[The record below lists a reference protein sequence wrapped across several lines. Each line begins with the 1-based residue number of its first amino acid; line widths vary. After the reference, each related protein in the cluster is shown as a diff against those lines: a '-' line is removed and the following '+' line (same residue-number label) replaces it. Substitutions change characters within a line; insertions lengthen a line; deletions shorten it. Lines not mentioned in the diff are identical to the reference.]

1 MWFVFLCMRKG
12 IVTKEITRRD
22 AVIRSFV
29 VFHGAVCRYC
39 YEQSAFFALL
49 FLSWGSLWSGV
60 RAREHPLSADQVAD
74 KCALLPLFNGLILLG
89 VYILYFNAST
99 FACLAFILVVFSWS
113 FLPCFLVE
121 KFYIIVISYTAI
133 VQRNCRVKNSG
144 QREVLPG
151 QCHPV
156 EFWLQ
161 GEKSPQVGQRKH
173 FFSE

>member
-60 RAREHPLSADQVAD
+60 RAREYPLSADQVAD

-99 FACLAFILVVFSWS
+99 FACLAFILVFFPDPS
-113 FLPCFLVE
+113 C
-121 KFYIIVISYTAI
+121 IA
-133 VQRNCRVKNSG
+133 
-144 QREVLPG
+144 
-151 QCHPV
+151 
-156 EFWLQ
+156 FWLRSFILLLSFILLSYN
-161 GEKSPQVGQRKH
+161 GIAELRTLDNERFCRDNVIP
-173 FFSE
+173 